1 MKNLA
6 IYDNGGETFDRIT
19 IVFLNEKRKDR
30 EGKFLYNA
38 IASSETGAGFFQHTE
53 AMRGKHLGKKITFDK
68 LTPELQARIKNYLQ

>member
-30 EGKFLYNA
+30 DGNYLYNA
-38 IASSETGAGFFQHTE
+38 IASSQTGSGFFQHTE

>member
-19 IVFLNEKRKDR
+19 IIFLNEKRKDR
-30 EGKFLYNA
+30 EGNYLYNA
-38 IASSETGAGFFQHTE
+38 IGSSHTGSGFFQHTE

>member
-1 MKNLA
+1 MRNLA

-30 EGKFLYNA
+30 EGNYLYNA
-38 IASSETGAGFFQHTE
+38 IASSETGSGFFLHTE

-68 LTPELQARIKNYLQ
+68 LTPELKARIKNYLQ